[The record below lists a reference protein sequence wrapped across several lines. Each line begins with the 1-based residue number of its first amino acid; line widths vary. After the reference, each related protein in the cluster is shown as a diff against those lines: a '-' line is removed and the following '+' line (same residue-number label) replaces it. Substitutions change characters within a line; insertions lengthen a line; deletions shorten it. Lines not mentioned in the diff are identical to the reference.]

1 MKKEPIKMPTSLDSY
16 TFIVIPAKAGIQND
30 FGVIASPSFIGMTL
44 LNSNSNPLAIE
55 QDK

>member
-16 TFIVIPAKAGIQND
+16 TFIVIPAFAGIQNN
-30 FGVIASPSFIGMTL
+30 FGLITSPSFIRMTL
-44 LNSNSNPLAIE
+44 LNSNPLAKE

>member
-16 TFIVIPAKAGIQND
+16 TFIVIPAKAGIQNN

-44 LNSNSNPLAIE
+44 LNSNPLAIE